1 MDWIVELFNKL
12 IEFLYRLIISL
23 VDMIKDVFIWAL
35 DEVLTL
41 CQALIDWV
49 FSFFEPIDISQYL
62 TAIPS
67 EVSWVM
73 SAIGLPQALSIIL
86 ASLVARLLLQLI
98 PFTRLGS

>member
-1 MDWIVELFNKL
+1 MGWIVDLFNKL

-35 DEVLTL
+35 DEVLGL
-41 CQALIDWV
+41 CQTLVDWV
-49 FSFFEPIDISQYL
+49 FSFFAPIDISQYL
-62 TAIPS
+62 TSIPS
-67 EVSWVM
+67 EVSWM
-73 SAIGLPQALSIIL
+73 LSAIGLPQCLTIIL

>member
-1 MDWIVELFNKL
+1 MDWIVDLFNKL

-35 DEVLTL
+35 EQVLSL
-41 CQALIDWV
+41 CQSLITWV

-67 EVSWVM
+67 EVSWM
-73 SAIGLPQALSIIL
+73 LSAIGLPQALTIIL
-86 ASLVARLLLQLI
+86 ASLVARFLLQLI
-98 PFTRLGS
+98 PLTRLGS

>member
-1 MDWIVELFNKL
+1 MDWIVDLFNKL

-35 DEVLTL
+35 DEILSL
-41 CQALIDWV
+41 CQSLLDWV
-49 FSFFEPIDISQYL
+49 FAFFAPMDISQYL
-62 TAIPS
+62 TVIPS
-67 EVSWVM
+67 QVSWVF
-73 SAIGLPQALSIIL
+73 SAIGVPQGLSIIL